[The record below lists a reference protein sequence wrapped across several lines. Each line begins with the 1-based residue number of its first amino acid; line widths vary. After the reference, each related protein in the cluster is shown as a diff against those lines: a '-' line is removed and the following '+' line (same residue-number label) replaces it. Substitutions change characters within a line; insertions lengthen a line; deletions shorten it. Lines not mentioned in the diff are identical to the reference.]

1 MKLYIVVWSHQY
13 GKDAWPVF
21 ADVKPS
27 IDEIEQSLLDS
38 GDWTERRPDTHL
50 DVFGPSDLPTQEP
63 DAVIENYAP
72 DIDAVLISIGS
83 WKISIERDE
92 ISDVFV
98 TVKEEESG
106 TEERCVLGKEGTTTK
121 A

>member
-1 MKLYIVVWSHQY
+1 MKVYIAVWSHQY
-13 GKDAWPVF
+13 GNAAWPVF

-50 DVFGPSDLPTQEP
+50 EVFGPFDLPTHEP
-63 DAVIENYAP
+63 DAVIRNHAP
-72 DIDAVLISIGS
+72 DVDAVSVSVGAWAIVV
-83 WKISIERDE
+83 ERDE
-92 ISDVFV
+92 IGNVFV